1 MALDR
6 DQGCCEVIIRQSSL
20 LLFSDSRVR
29 KTGELERIFFSF
41 KEVHF
46 FAAAAAITKHLP
58 SSSPDI
64 CTFAHPTLKT
74 KSLLTQ
80 QLLLLLSSAFKGPL
94 RGRQKP
100 NKWPFPRRRE
110 GEEGRQTAGVDL
122 SPSRLMFR
130 LVPFLPSLS
139 SCLYGHTLP
148 SPPSFPFP
156 LFTISLLIR
165 RALHST
171 HWNDDPEIR
180 LFKPFDT
187 QQIRGIAKRRRLL
200 SNIISSNV

>member
-1 MALDR
+1 MSRKSEGFYLQSRSMALDR

-94 RGRQKP
+94 RGRGKSQT
-100 NKWPFPRRRE
+100 NGHFQ
-110 GEEGRQTAGVDL
+110 GEE
-122 SPSRLMFR
+122 
-130 LVPFLPSLS
+130 
-139 SCLYGHTLP
+139 
-148 SPPSFPFP
+148 
-156 LFTISLLIR
+156 
-165 RALHST
+165 
-171 HWNDDPEIR
+171 
-180 LFKPFDT
+180 
-187 QQIRGIAKRRRLL
+187 RGKKEGRLL
-200 SNIISSNV
+200 E